1 MENEDNAN
9 ICHACG
15 QRIGYRSAV
24 SRGTVVTLQKIR
36 DFVED
41 KGINAVHIEK
51 EMVQVGKL
59 TGTQMGNAK
68 GHMVRLGLLAHVGE
82 PGNYCLTSMAMAFLA
97 GAPIRKEVT
106 VKKRTEE
113 KGSHTV
119 ESSAETCTIADF
131 RKKGDYWEVPGF
143 EIHSGSVI
151 RHAPRGKRL
160 PQAGLPLRRI
170 AVRHN
175 NVVVLVEEDR
185 VDAFIAARQG
195 AKIV

>member
-1 MENEDNAN
+1 MENDTSN

-41 KGINAVHIEK
+41 KGVNAVHIEK
-51 EMVQVGKL
+51 EMVQAGKL

-82 PGNYCLTSMAMAFLA
+82 PGNYCLTDMAMKFLA

-106 VKKRTEE
+106 VKKRTED

-119 ESSAETCTIADF
+119 EGSVETCVIGDF

-143 EIHSGSVI
+143 EIRSGSVI
-151 RHAPRGKRL
+151 RHAPRGKGM
-160 PQAGLPLRRI
+160 QAGIKPRQI
-170 AVRHN
+170 AVRWN
-175 NVVVLVEEDR
+175 GAVTLVPEDM
-185 VDAFIAARQG
+185 VDRFVSARQG
-195 AKIV
+195 AMIV